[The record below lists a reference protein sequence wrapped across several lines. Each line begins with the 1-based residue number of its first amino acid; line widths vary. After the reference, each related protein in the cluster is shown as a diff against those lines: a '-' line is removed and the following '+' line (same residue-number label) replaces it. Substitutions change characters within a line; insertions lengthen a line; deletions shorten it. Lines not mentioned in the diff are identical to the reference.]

1 MATAAWTGTLS
12 FGLITLPV
20 RLYPATQPKDVRFH
34 LYDREGRRIRYQR
47 VVETQEAPSGN
58 AEPAPADR
66 EPDDEV
72 PPAPDDLVDDT
83 ERAPSA
89 AGRPV
94 DTPVAWDDVVRGV
107 ETDEGDLVMVPREEI
122 ERIRP
127 ERSRSID
134 IEDFVELDRIDPV
147 SFDKSYY
154 AVPAAPEAMKPYVL
168 FHHAMRE
175 AGRIGIGRFVLR
187 TKPHL
192 VAIRPMATVLAVET
206 MFFGDEVRDPAALA
220 PGLDGVEVDPRELD
234 LAVTLIETLKTEWDP
249 AAYADTYRDELL
261 GLLAERT
268 PSRKAPAEPAATS
281 GSAVEELMAALR
293 ESVDAAK
300 LDRSKRSRKEAAG

>member
-1 MATAAWTGTLS
+1 MATAVWTGTLS

-34 LYDREGRRIRYQR
+34 LYDSEGRRIRYQR
-47 VVETQEAPSGN
+47 VVE
-58 AEPAPADR
+58 AEPGSSDR
-66 EPDDEV
+66 EE
-72 PPAPDDLVDDT
+72 PATPEPGRGEPET
-83 ERAPSA
+83 PAREERSRSS
-89 AGRPV
+89 GSV
-94 DTPVAWDDVVRGV
+94 ETPVAWEDVVRGV
-107 ETDEGDLVMVPREEI
+107 ETDEGELVTVPKEEL

-134 IEDFVELDRIDPV
+134 IQDFVELEQIDPV

-154 AVPAAPEAMKPYVL
+154 AIPMSPEATRPYVL

-192 VAIRPMATVLAVET
+192 VAIRPMEKVLAVET
-206 MFFGDEVRDPAALA
+206 MFFGDEVRDPAELA
-220 PGLDGVEVDPRELD
+220 PTLDRVEVDERELD

-249 AAYADTYRDELL
+249 SRYADTYREELL
-261 GLLAERT
+261 RMLADRT
-268 PSRKAPAEPAATS
+268 PTRRAEDEPSSAAAS
-281 GSAVEELMAALR
+281 PVEELMAALK
-293 ESVDAAK
+293 ESVAAAK
-300 LDRSKRSRKEAAG
+300 RDRTRKKAAG

>member
-1 MATAAWTGTLS
+1 MATAVWTGTLS

-47 VVETQEAPSGN
+47 VVE
-58 AEPAPADR
+58 AEPDPFSEPEEPSAPEAAR
-66 EPDDEV
+66 DD
-72 PPAPDDLVDDT
+72 D
-83 ERAPSA
+83 A
-89 AGRPV
+89 AGREERAGSSGPV
-94 DTPVAWDDVVRGV
+94 ETPVAWEDVVRGV
-107 ETDEGDLVMVPREEI
+107 ETDEGELVTVPKEEL

-134 IEDFVELDRIDPV
+134 IEDFVELEQIDPV

-154 AVPAAPEAMKPYVL
+154 AIPMTPEATRPYVL

-192 VAIRPMATVLAVET
+192 VAIRPMEKVLAVET
-206 MFFGDEVRDPAALA
+206 MFFGDEVRDPAELA
-220 PGLDGVEVDPRELD
+220 PSLEGVEADERELD

-249 AAYADTYRDELL
+249 SRYADTYRDDLL
-261 GLLAERT
+261 RMLAERSPT
-268 PSRKAPAEPAATS
+268 RRAAEEPAPVAAG
-281 GSAVEELMAALR
+281 GSPVEELMAALK
-293 ESVDAAK
+293 ESVAAAK
-300 LDRSKRSRKEAAG
+300 RDRTRKKATG

>member
-1 MATAAWTGTLS
+1 MATAVWTGTLS

-47 VVETQEAPSGN
+47 VVE
-58 AEPAPADR
+58 AEPGTSPEFDGS
-66 EPDDEV
+66 
-72 PPAPDDLVDDT
+72 PAPEAARDDDPAAREV
-83 ERAPSA
+83 RAGGSGSVEA
-89 AGRPV
+89 
-94 DTPVAWDDVVRGV
+94 PVAWEDVVRGV
-107 ETDEGDLVMVPREEI
+107 ETDEGELVTVPKEEL

-134 IEDFVELDRIDPV
+134 IEDFVELEQIDPV

-154 AVPAAPEAMKPYVL
+154 AIPMTPEATRPYVL

-192 VAIRPMATVLAVET
+192 VAIRPMEKVLAVET
-206 MFFGDEVRDPAALA
+206 MFFGDEVRDPAELA
-220 PGLDGVEVDPRELD
+220 PSLGGVEIDERELD

-249 AAYADTYRDELL
+249 GRYADTYRDDLL
-261 GLLAERT
+261 RMLAERS
-268 PSRKAPAEPAATS
+268 PARRAAEEPAPAAAG
-281 GSAVEELMAALR
+281 GSPVEELMAALK
-293 ESVDAAK
+293 ESVAAAK
-300 LDRSKRSRKEAAG
+300 RDRTRKKATG

>member
-1 MATAAWTGTLS
+1 MATAVWTGTLS
-12 FGLITLPV
+12 FGLVTLPV

-47 VVETQEAPSGN
+47 VVEAEGGPSG
-58 AEPAPADR
+58 DLR
-66 EPDDEV
+66 EVEV
-72 PPAPDDLVDDT
+72 PRPDRTEEDAAPVREDRVAT
-83 ERAPSA
+83 R
-89 AGRPV
+89 GPV
-94 DTPVAWDDVVRGV
+94 ETSVAWDDVVRGV
-107 ETDEGDLVMVPREEI
+107 ETDEGEIVTVPREEL

-134 IEDFVELDRIDPV
+134 IEDFVELEQIDPV
-147 SFDKSYY
+147 YLDKSYY
-154 AVPAAPEAMKPYVL
+154 AIPMTPEATKPYIL

-192 VAIRPMATVLAVET
+192 VAIRPMERVLAVET
-206 MFFGDEVRDPAALA
+206 MFFGDEVRDPADLA
-220 PGLDGVEVDPRELD
+220 PDLDGVEVDERELD

-249 AAYADTYRDELL
+249 DAYADTYREELL
-261 GLLAERT
+261 RMLAERT
-268 PSRKAPAEPAATS
+268 PTRRAADEPAPAD

-293 ESVDAAK
+293 QSVAAAK
-300 LDRSKRSRKEAAG
+300 RDRTGKKVAG

>member
-1 MATAAWTGTLS
+1 MATAVWTGTLS
-12 FGLITLPV
+12 FGLVTLPV

-47 VVETQEAPSGN
+47 VVEAEGGPSGDRQELSN
-58 AEPAPADR
+58 ADR
-66 EPDDEV
+66 AGEDA
-72 PPAPDDLVDDT
+72 APVR
-83 ERAPSA
+83 EESA
-89 AGRPV
+89 ATGRPIE
-94 DTPVAWDDVVRGV
+94 TPVAWDDVVRGV
-107 ETDEGDLVMVPREEI
+107 ETDEGELVTVPREEL

-134 IEDFVELDRIDPV
+134 IQDFVELEQIDPV
-147 SFDKSYY
+147 YLDKSYY
-154 AVPAAPEAMKPYVL
+154 AIPMTPEATKPYVL

-192 VAIRPMATVLAVET
+192 VAIRPMAKVLAVET
-206 MFFGDEVRDPAALA
+206 MFFGDEVRDPADLA
-220 PGLDGVEVDPRELD
+220 PDLDGVEVDERELD

-249 AAYADTYRDELL
+249 EAYADTYREELL
-261 GLLAERT
+261 RVLAERT
-268 PSRKAPAEPAATS
+268 PTRHAAEAAAPAG

-293 ESVDAAK
+293 ESVAAAK
-300 LDRSKRSRKEAAG
+300 RDRTGKKAAG

>member
-1 MATAAWTGTLS
+1 MATAVWTGTLS

-47 VVETQEAPSGN
+47 VVE
-58 AEPAPADR
+58 AEPGSSSER
-66 EPDDEV
+66 DE
-72 PPAPDDLVDDT
+72 PPAPETARDDDAPRED
-83 ERAPSA
+83 RAGSS
-89 AGRPV
+89 GSV
-94 DTPVAWDDVVRGV
+94 ETPVPWEDVVRGV
-107 ETDEGDLVMVPREEI
+107 ETDEGELVTVPKEEL

-127 ERSRSID
+127 GRSRSID
-134 IEDFVELDRIDPV
+134 IEDFVEMEQIDPV

-154 AVPAAPEAMKPYVL
+154 AIPMTPEATRPYVL

-192 VAIRPMATVLAVET
+192 VAIRPMEKVLAVET
-206 MFFGDEVRDPAALA
+206 MFFGDEVRDPAELA
-220 PGLDGVEVDPRELD
+220 PGLDGVEVDERELD

-249 AAYADTYRDELL
+249 GRYADTYRDGLL
-261 GLLAERT
+261 RMLAERSPT
-268 PSRKAPAEPAATS
+268 RRAAEEPETSPAS
-281 GSAVEELMAALR
+281 GSPVEELMAALK
-293 ESVDAAK
+293 ESVAAAK
-300 LDRSKRSRKEAAG
+300 RDRTGKKATG

>member
-47 VVETQEAPSGN
+47 VVQTQETPSRD
-58 AEPAPADR
+58 AEPAPPER
-66 EPDDEV
+66 EPDEEIPPDRGDTGRA
-72 PPAPDDLVDDT
+72 PPA
-83 ERAPSA
+83 S
-89 AGRPV
+89 GRPV
-94 DTPVAWDDVVRGV
+94 ETPVAWDDVVRGV

-154 AVPAAPEAMKPYVL
+154 AVPASPEAMKPYVL

-261 GLLAERT
+261 RLLAERAPT
-268 PSRKAPAEPAATS
+268 RKAAAEPAARS

-300 LDRSKRSRKEAAG
+300 RDRSKRSRRKAAG